1 MKISRPIQSLQHL
14 LHPLSAPTHPKAPP
28 EHLESLPWPQKPA
41 SGRPT
46 AEDLRS
52 QPAGPLK
59 LLVEEAERREEQIPG
74 LVYEGD
80 DIKLGLGDFIF
91 YSILVGRASLRGVA
105 ATASCVVAVL
115 AGLCAT
121 LALLPVF
128 ERALPALPISIAAG
142 TAVYFSSTLLVAPL
156 AAFAAE
162 HSVFL

>member
-1 MKISRPIQSLQHL
+1 MALWDVVAVL
-14 LHPLSAPTHPKAPP
+14 T
-28 EHLESLPWPQKPA
+28 PQ
-41 SGRPT
+41 
-46 AEDLRS
+46 
-52 QPAGPLK
+52 GPLK

-80 DIKLGLGDFIF
+80 DIKLGLGEFIF

-128 ERALPALPISIAAG
+128 ERVLPALPISIAAG